1 LKYPKYQRLLE
12 GLADDK
18 TYVDMMPVIAY
29 GRKQAEEN
37 EAMEQ
42 QEEKTEAKESKREIK
57 GKIPRLEVA
66 DRAEVLPLIIKL
78 LFSKILKK
86 KGAINKKSIKTRRNI
101 VYQFMTG
108 LDPATEF
115 SLFFSELLAPLG
127 LTENGEILSMEILEN
142 TEVLLKKLSRVS
154 FRRFLTFIESLEVI
168 LKQLGTLL
176 LTSGFLQPMS
186 RILIVGLTLAK

>member
-1 LKYPKYQRLLE
+1 
-12 GLADDK
+12 
-18 TYVDMMPVIAY
+18 
-29 GRKQAEEN
+29 
-37 EAMEQ
+37 
-42 QEEKTEAKESKREIK
+42 
-57 GKIPRLEVA
+57 LEVA

-127 LTENGEILSMEILEN
+127 LTENGKILSMEILEN